1 MQNGKKKL
9 LIGVDRAIS
18 PGSFTDVLEA
28 LYEYLQLLVADA
40 EGNHTWDS
48 LRQQCREYRSNVLG
62 RDDA

>member
-18 PGSFTDVLEA
+18 PGSFTEVLEA

-40 EGNHTWDS
+40 EGNQSH
-48 LRQQCREYRSNVLG
+48 LG
-62 RDDA
+62 QSEAAVSRVQE